1 MLALSSDRDALLL
14 VSSILGR
21 YSEVRCP
28 NCGRRV
34 RLSTRTEKRS
44 TARTV
49 DERVESGTQTS
60 VRTKGSAMKMISK
73 PNPSHQYI
81 LIVSSGG
88 KKTLGIT

>member
-1 MLALSSDRDALLL
+1 MDSSLLL
-14 VSSILGR
+14 ASQILGR
-21 YSEVRCP
+21 HSEVRCA
-28 NCGRRV
+28 CAFRV